1 MISEEVSR
9 KERKEIDII
18 LFSAVAMLV
27 SFGMAALYSSTFY
40 SKNVSF
46 STQAII
52 TLTIGIMALF
62 VGMAVR
68 TDHWRIIS
76 KPLFV
81 ITIILLMVVLVKGV
95 TIHHARRWLKIWH
108 FRVQISELAKVS
120 IILLFADLLDQ
131 WDEDLGNFKKF
142 AILTSI
148 AAGTALLI
156 ALEPSISAAFI
167 VFTVGFAMIFYA
179 GARIGHVLLAALL
192 GAMLFVTLIF
202 AYPHARSRILRKEKD
217 KNRTSELYQVKQ
229 AKLAIANGNIF
240 GRGPGRG
247 LAKYRYLPEI
257 SNDFIFA
264 LIAEE
269 FGIMGSFGIILL
281 FLIITIQGLRI
292 AKGHILSTYKTTL
305 AAGIT
310 FLLAL
315 QAALHIGINTG
326 VIPPT
331 GVVLPFVSYG
341 KLAMLVNMFLA
352 GVLLRLS
359 YEIQVDWEI

>member
-9 KERKEIDII
+9 KELKEIDIA
-18 LFSAVAMLV
+18 LFSAIAMLV

-40 SKNVSF
+40 TKNVSF
-46 STQAII
+46 STQAIL
-52 TLTIGIMALF
+52 TLTIGIIALF

-68 TDHWRIIS
+68 TDYWRAIT

-81 ITIILLMVVLVKGV
+81 ITILLLILVLIKGV
-95 TIHHARRWLKIWH
+95 TINNARRWLRIWH
-108 FRVQISELAKVS
+108 FKVQISELAKVAL
-120 IILLFADLLDQ
+120 ILLLADILDDWDTELLR
-131 WDEDLGNFKKF
+131 FKKF
-142 AILTSI
+142 LIITSI
-148 AAGTALLI
+148 VGFTALLI

-167 VFTVGFAMIFYA
+167 VFAVGFSMIFYA
-179 GARIGHVLLAALL
+179 GARIRHVLVVLLTGAALFSL
-192 GAMLFVTLIF
+192 LIL
-202 AYPHARSRILRKEKD
+202 AYPHARNRIMKKSRKHGA
-217 KNRTSELYQVKQ
+217 SELYQVKQ
-229 AKLAIANGNIF
+229 AKLAIANGHII

-269 FGIMGSFGIILL
+269 FGFLGSFGIILL
-281 FLIITIQGLRI
+281 FVVITVQGLRI
-292 AKGHILSTYKTTL
+292 ARRHILSTYKTTL

-341 KLAMLVNMFLA
+341 KLAILVNMFLA

-359 YEIQVDWEI
+359 YEIQAEWEL